1 MTFDQA
7 LEQLEKMLKERTDD
21 NSYSWGRKQG
31 NLLDKKTDFIYEMR
45 SYSALLEKC
54 KSENLDQP
62 LTEYAKNRWLNFKS
76 ANAIEAM
83 FSQHKSVKKEDNKY
97 HQYIDFYINGINFDH
112 KTSQFPKG
120 FGHNLKYAKEHKKE
134 IIEWL
139 YRNQS
144 KERRMH
150 FENRLFVILYDTEN
164 SRHWKLKSNL
174 KEIYIKITNYLDDFN
189 KNNLITLD
197 QGLLRDGVPNNKII
211 YSDVIWY
218 ISP

>member
-1 MTFDQA
+1 MNFDQA
-7 LEQLEKMLKERTDD
+7 IELLEKMLKERTNDS
-21 NSYSWGRKQG
+21 SYSWGRKQD
-31 NLLDKKTDFIYEMR
+31 NSSDKKTDFIYGMS
-45 SYSALLEKC
+45 SYSALLRRCEA
-54 KSENLDQP
+54 ENLDSS

-83 FSQHKSVKKEDNKY
+83 FSQHKFVKKESNPY

-120 FGHNLKYAKEHKKE
+120 FGHDLNYAKEHKKE

-144 KERRMH
+144 RERRMH
-150 FENRLFVILYDTEN
+150 FENRLFVILYDKKN
-164 SRHWKLKSNL
+164 SQHWKLKSNL
-174 KEIYIKITNYLDDFN
+174 KEIYAKITDYLDNFD
-189 KNNLITLD
+189 KNNLIALD
-197 QGLLRDGVPNNKII
+197 QGLLRDGKSNNKII

-218 ISP
+218 IS